1 MKKAKGIY
9 LIADGLGDRP
19 IKELKNL
26 TPLEYS
32 NTPTMD
38 FLCKEGVTGLIHP
51 YSPGYRVGTDWG
63 HICLFGY
70 NPADYYTNRSIQCRF
85 GNEKRRHCISWKL
98 RNC

>member
-70 NPADYYTNRSIQCRF
+70 NPADYYT
-85 GNEKRRHCISWKL
+85 K
-98 RNC
+98 